1 MKYLLFL
8 LFATTLI
15 LTTNAQTSIYDY
27 SFTDI
32 EGNERSLSEFKGK
45 KMLLINTAS
54 ECGYTGQ
61 YEGLQKLHEL
71 YGKDVVL
78 IGFPCDQFGGQEP
91 GSDKDIKSFCMKNYG
106 VDFLMASKIE
116 VKGDGQ
122 HDIYTW
128 LTSKELNGKDN
139 CSIAWNF
146 EKFVIDENG
155 NWVAHFKSPVKPM
168 DEAITELLK

>member
-1 MKYLLFL
+1 MM
-8 LFATTLI
+8 A
-15 LTTNAQTSIYDY
+15 TNAQTSIYEY

-32 EGNERSLSEFKGK
+32 EGTERSFSEFKGK

-54 ECGYTGQ
+54 ECGFTGQ
-61 YEGLQKLHEL
+61 YEDLQKLHEA

-91 GSDKDIKSFCMKNYG
+91 GSDTDIQSFCTKNYG
-106 VDFLMASKIE
+106 VTFLMASKVE

-122 HDIYTW
+122 HAIYNW

-139 CSIAWNF
+139 CSISWNF

-155 NWVAHFKSPVKPM
+155 NWVDHFKSPVKPM
-168 DEAITELLK
+168 DDKITELLSK